1 MLKFVVGLMFCLA
14 AADAQARA
22 SGIAQGGW
30 SNLSTEQMSRFPA
43 AVRLALKDAQN
54 LCGGETTRV
63 RTGFLRYLPGS
74 EGQGSTSNTLIAPAK
89 ICSARRAGAFIDC
102 SLRQVDACARYGEAI
117 SARLICLTKMAFRR
131 STLTAA
137 EVAHF
142 VTFGESGM
150 ARGCNE
156 YATPCPPLRAGGS
169 CWGWAQRLGC
179 CAHAFGKSRRR
190 SHAGTTRRLVTTMR
204 STTPRY
210 KVKLGNHEFAF
221 DLDNFVYGSWNG

>member
-1 MLKFVVGLMFCLA
+1 MRSKTRRIYVAAKRRESGLDFYGTY
-14 AADAQARA
+14 RA
-22 SGIAQGGW
+22 LRGK
-30 SNLSTEQMSRFPA
+30 NSR
-43 AVRLALKDAQN
+43 R
-54 LCGGETTRV
+54 
-63 RTGFLRYLPGS
+63 
-74 EGQGSTSNTLIAPAK
+74 STSNTLIAPAK

-169 CWGWAQRLGC
+169 CWGWAERLGC